1 MTILAWKKDWI
12 RCSAVYSYFCKSI
25 CKILPILFCKLRPL
39 CHCSTLHKVCYIFLL
54 FFLLQK
60 WWQSTYWPKSFSTRD
75 SKVLKDKLM
84 ESTVGS
90 LFWPSKVR
98 FRAGG
103 TRGVNRFFLAIKPSP
118 SNDLTPRY
126 VLLPLPWGLILLL
139 MPGLP
144 LQIFEPSAASAV
156 CKRMPNKLIFLNT
169 KGQEKSEGNYGVLK
183 YSIFW

>member
-1 MTILAWKKDWI
+1 MTLAWKKDWI
-12 RCSAVYSYFCKSI
+12 RRSAVYSYFCKSI

-103 TRGVNRFFLAIKPSP
+103 TRGVHRPPSIFVAIKPSP
-118 SNDLTPRY
+118 SNE
-126 VLLPLPWGLILLL
+126 LILLL
-139 MPGLP
+139 MPALDP
-144 LQIFEPSAASAV
+144 PP
-156 CKRMPNKLIFLNT
+156 K
-169 KGQEKSEGNYGVLK
+169 
-183 YSIFW
+183 FWNFRRACCM